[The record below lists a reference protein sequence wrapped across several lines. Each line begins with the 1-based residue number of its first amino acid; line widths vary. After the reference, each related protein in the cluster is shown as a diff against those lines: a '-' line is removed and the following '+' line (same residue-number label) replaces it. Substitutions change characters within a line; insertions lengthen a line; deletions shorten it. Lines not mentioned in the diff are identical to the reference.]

1 MRMYVYVRPMN
12 METEEETSFRISCH
26 RRRSFRGRP
35 PMTLNDDHHGFDG
48 LFGAARY
55 RKTRGGFLP
64 GRGLLTPEPAA
75 KTAGKGAIK
84 WALWTEQTIIDYKL

>member
-1 MRMYVYVRPMN
+1 
-12 METEEETSFRISCH
+12 
-26 RRRSFRGRP
+26 
-35 PMTLNDDHHGFDG
+35 MTLNAAPPWVPG
-48 LFGAARY
+48 LFGAARS
-55 RKTRGGFLP
+55 RSTPGGFLP